1 VTRRISLRM
10 PARAHAANRTSR
22 AQRLVQAV
30 GADPAFVEAV
40 LGDLAEEYA
49 LRVACDGYVVA
60 LWWYVREAFRSTPH
74 LIASWFSYA
83 RRYQRSRFLACMAGV
98 ALTSLVVLIA
108 VFTRNGSPWSLTT
121 GATDVVVIN
130 NELPVRLPVRVLD
143 AKGHVLNSAGVRYRW
158 VSGAPVSLSTAGE
171 VTCREAG
178 DSYIHVSFEALSRD
192 LQLRCRPIHDLWLG
206 WDEFVAGDSAH
217 TLSLLAVD
225 PDGRSVNLIAGSI
238 AVRDSDI
245 ATLDGMQLRP
255 KSPGVTVITAV
266 AGDHLVRDRIRV
278 LQPVNTLTALRQG
291 QAFVISS
298 LRLDSGD
305 TRKWR
310 ISPGF
315 YSISLRPDRTNAA
328 GNVRDPHAVLALA
341 TSNSNC
347 VALVSDMEQRDLC
360 VALQDA
366 SVIVYA
372 PRGEGRAGSYRG
384 RLFVRLVP
392 D

>member
-1 VTRRISLRM
+1 
-10 PARAHAANRTSR
+10 
-22 AQRLVQAV
+22 
-30 GADPAFVEAV
+30 
-40 LGDLAEEYA
+40 
-49 LRVACDGYVVA
+49 
-60 LWWYVREAFRSTPH
+60 
-74 LIASWFSYA
+74 
-83 RRYQRSRFLACMAGV
+83 
-98 ALTSLVVLIA
+98 
-108 VFTRNGSPWSLTT
+108 
-121 GATDVVVIN
+121 
-130 NELPVRLPVRVLD
+130 
-143 AKGHVLNSAGVRYRW
+143 
-158 VSGAPVSLSTAGE
+158 
-171 VTCREAG
+171 
-178 DSYIHVSFEALSRD
+178 
-192 LQLRCRPIHDLWLG
+192 
-206 WDEFVAGDSAH
+206 
-217 TLSLLAVD
+217 
-225 PDGRSVNLIAGSI
+225 VNLIAGSI

-347 VALVSDMEQRDLC
+347 VALVSDMEQRYLC